1 MQIHSKGTGP
11 LTPETHSA
19 QRADRA
25 EKAPG
30 QQTPAAGTVSIDG
43 TDKVEISDAGRAL
56 AARETDR
63 TVQAGLDPI
72 RASHIRHRVL
82 SGAYDSLD
90 VVDTVARRLLQ
101 SGDL

>member
-11 LTPETHSA
+11 VTPDTQSA
-19 QRADRA
+19 QRTDKAD
-25 EKAPG
+25 KASVA
-30 QQTPAAGTVSIDG
+30 TPAAGVVSIDRS
-43 TDKVEISDAGRAL
+43 DKVQISDAGRAL

-72 RASHIRHRVL
+72 RASHIRQRVL
-82 SGAYDSLD
+82 SGAYDSLS
-90 VVDTVARRLLQ
+90 VVDTVARRLMQ

>member
-1 MQIHSKGTGP
+1 MQIHSKGIGT
-11 LTPETHSA
+11 LTPESLSA
-19 QRADRA
+19 QRADVA
-25 EKAPG
+25 DNAAPATASTT
-30 QQTPAAGTVSIDG
+30 TPVDRS
-43 TDKVEISDAGRAL
+43 DKVQISDAGRAL

-63 TVQAGLDPI
+63 TVEAGLDPI
-72 RASHIRHRVL
+72 RASHIRKRVL

>member
-19 QRADRA
+19 QRAD
-25 EKAPG
+25 KADTASV
-30 QQTPAAGTVSIDG
+30 QTPAAGTVSIDR
-43 TDKVEISDAGRAL
+43 TDKVQISDAGRAL

-63 TVQAGLDPI
+63 TVEAGLDPI
-72 RASHIRHRVL
+72 RASHIRSRVL

-90 VVDTVARRLLQ
+90 VVDTVARRLLS

>member
-1 MQIHSKGTGP
+1 MQIHSKGPGA

-19 QRADRA
+19 QRTDKAD
-25 EKAPG
+25 KASVP
-30 QQTPAAGTVSIDG
+30 TPAAGTVSIDR

-63 TVQAGLDPI
+63 TVAAGLDPI

-90 VVDTVARRLLQ
+90 VVDTVARRLLK

>member
-1 MQIHSKGTGP
+1 MQIHSKGTGA

-19 QRADRA
+19 QRSENADTA
-25 EKAPG
+25 SAAQNAP
-30 QQTPAAGTVSIDG
+30 VSSLVDRS
-43 TDKVEISDAGRAL
+43 DKVQISDAGRAL

-63 TVQAGLDPI
+63 TVEAGLDPI
-72 RASHIRHRVL
+72 RASHIRNRVL

-90 VVDTVARRLLQ
+90 VVDTVARRLLS

>member
-19 QRADRA
+19 PRAD
-25 EKAPG
+25 KADKLSG
-30 QQTPAAGTVSIDG
+30 QTPAAGSVAVDR

-82 SGAYDSLD
+82 SGAYDTLD

>member
-19 QRADRA
+19 QRADKA
-25 EKAPG
+25 EKASAL
-30 QQTPAAGTVSIDG
+30 TPAAGSVSIDR

>member
-1 MQIHSKGTGP
+1 MQIHSKGTGA

-19 QRADRA
+19 QRSENADNA
-25 EKAPG
+25 SAAQNAP
-30 QQTPAAGTVSIDG
+30 VSSLVDRS
-43 TDKVEISDAGRAL
+43 DKVQISDAGRAL

-63 TVQAGLDPI
+63 TVEAGLDPI
-72 RASHIRHRVL
+72 RASHIRNRVL

-90 VVDTVARRLLQ
+90 VVDTVARRLLS

>member
-1 MQIHSKGTGP
+1 MHIHSKGTGA

-19 QRADRA
+19 HRTDAVD
-25 EKAPG
+25 KAAVPDAAS
-30 QQTPAAGTVSIDG
+30 TPASVDRS
-43 TDKVEISDAGRAL
+43 DKVQISDAGRAL
-56 AARETDR
+56 AARETD
-63 TVQAGLDPI
+63 VSVAAGLDPV

-90 VVDTVARRLLQ
+90 VVDTVARRRMP

>member
-1 MQIHSKGTGP
+1 MQIHSKGTGTP
-11 LTPETHSA
+11 TPETHA
-19 QRADRA
+19 VQRAD
-25 EKAPG
+25 KADKASA
-30 QQTPAAGTVSIDG
+30 QTPASGTASVDR
-43 TDKVEISDAGRAL
+43 TDKVQISDAGRAL

-72 RASHIRHRVL
+72 RASHIKHRVL
-82 SGAYDSLD
+82 SGAYDALD

>member
-1 MQIHSKGTGP
+1 MQIHSKGTGA

-19 QRADRA
+19 QRSENAD
-25 EKAPG
+25 KAS
-30 QQTPAAGTVSIDG
+30 AAQNAPVTSTVDRS
-43 TDKVEISDAGRAL
+43 DKVQISDAGRAL

-63 TVQAGLDPI
+63 TVEAGLDPI
-72 RASHIRHRVL
+72 RASHIRNRVL

-90 VVDTVARRLLQ
+90 VVDTVARRLIQ

>member
-1 MQIHSKGTGP
+1 MQIHSKGTGA

-19 QRADRA
+19 PRADKA
-25 EKAPG
+25 EKVVSL
-30 QQTPAAGTVSIDG
+30 TPVAGTVSIDRA
-43 TDKVEISDAGRAL
+43 DKVEISHAGRAL

-63 TVQAGLDPI
+63 TVEAGLDPI
-72 RASHIRHRVL
+72 RASHIRNRVL
-82 SGAYDSLD
+82 SGAYDALD

>member
-1 MQIHSKGTGP
+1 MQIHSKGTGA

-19 QRADRA
+19 QRSETAD
-25 EKAPG
+25 KASAA
-30 QQTPAAGTVSIDG
+30 QTAPVTSLTDRS
-43 TDKVEISDAGRAL
+43 DKVQISDAGRAL

-63 TVQAGLDPI
+63 TVEAGLDPI
-72 RASHIRHRVL
+72 RASHIRNRVL

>member
-1 MQIHSKGTGP
+1 MQIHPKGTGA

-19 QRADRA
+19 HRTDNAD
-25 EKAPG
+25 KAPV
-30 QQTPAAGTVSIDG
+30 PAAGQAPGSVDRS
-43 TDKVEISDAGRAL
+43 DKVEISDAGRAL

-63 TVQAGLDPI
+63 TVSAGLDPV

-82 SGAYDSLD
+82 SGAYNSLD
-90 VVDTVARRLLQ
+90 VVDTVARRLMQ

>member
-1 MQIHSKGTGP
+1 MQIHSKGTGA

-19 QRADRA
+19 QRAD
-25 EKAPG
+25 KADKASV
-30 QQTPAAGTVSIDG
+30 QTPAAGTVSVDR
-43 TDKVEISDAGRAL
+43 TDKVQISDAGRAL

-63 TVQAGLDPI
+63 TVEAGLDPI
-72 RASHIRHRVL
+72 RASHIRNRVL

-90 VVDTVARRLLQ
+90 VVDTVARRLLA

>member
-19 QRADRA
+19 QRSDNAD
-25 EKAPG
+25 KAS
-30 QQTPAAGTVSIDG
+30 AAQNAPVTSSIDRS
-43 TDKVEISDAGRAL
+43 DKVQISDAGRAL

-72 RASHIRHRVL
+72 RASHIRNRVL